1 MRMLAAILL
10 LCAAA
15 AAQTA
20 KPPVGT
26 EANAAAT
33 SATFTDAVAN
43 DLLDQLARGM
53 EGRNARQALAA
64 FDAAKLPGYG
74 RFSGQLNAWFR
85 DHASFKVYYRLRQ
98 VAVEDGRGVALVD
111 FDYEAT
117 PATEGGAPVRRH
129 AQLRLTCERGAKGW
143 KITEFS
149 PRDLFS

>member
-10 LCAAA
+10 LCAGAV
-15 AAQTA
+15 AQTA
-20 KPPVGT
+20 KPPVAT
-26 EANAAAT
+26 TANAAAT

-53 EGRNARQALAA
+53 EARNARQALGA
-64 FDAAKLPGYG
+64 FDAAKLAGYG
-74 RFSGQLNAWFR
+74 RFSDQLNAWFR
-85 DHASFKVYYRLRQ
+85 DHTGFKVYYKLRQ

-117 PATEGGAPVRRH
+117 TEDGPPVRRH

-143 KITEFS
+143 KITDFT